1 MTVEEETSRRRRLCS
16 DAIFS
21 PNRAFAIKKHC
32 QSANHVGGRGVYLLP
47 TVGGLKLPFDFLL
60 MPTNDALVNPGP
72 QAKSE
77 QDWVASHAIN
87 GSGQM

>member
-1 MTVEEETSRRRRLCS
+1 MLSSVPAEQ
-16 DAIFS
+16 
-21 PNRAFAIKKHC
+21 KHC
-32 QSANHVGGRGVYLLP
+32 QSANHEGGRGVYR
-47 TVGGLKLPFDFLL
+47 GLKLLFDFLL

-87 GSGQM
+87 SSGQM